1 MIWSRVKCRNQS
13 IKRGKSS
20 ESNYSWVI
28 NSVYKRFSDTRK
40 IVLLSGLI
48 FLDDIVYQLLSN
60 QKEYSL
66 EEVSFIFL
74 EN

>member
-1 MIWSRVKCRNQS
+1 MTNQLKGERVQKV
-13 IKRGKSS
+13 IIH
-20 ESNYSWVI
+20 WVI

-40 IVLLSGLI
+40 IVLLSDLI

>member
-1 MIWSRVKCRNQS
+1 MTNQLKGERVQKV
-13 IKRGKSS
+13 IIH
-20 ESNYSWVI
+20 WVI

>member
-1 MIWSRVKCRNQS
+1 MTNQLKGERVQKV
-13 IKRGKSS
+13 IIH
-20 ESNYSWVI
+20 WVI
-28 NSVYKRFSDTRK
+28 NSVYKRFGDTRK

-48 FLDDIVYQLLSN
+48 FLDDIVYQLLLN

>member
-1 MIWSRVKCRNQS
+1 MIWSRVKCLNQS

-20 ESNYSWVI
+20 ESNYSLG
-28 NSVYKRFSDTRK
+28 NQFCLQTFQRHEK
-40 IVLLSGLI
+40 IVLLSDLI